1 MTEPAKKKQT
11 LFSSMF
17 KNVPNTYEASSSD
30 PTPLLNNTADT
41 SKAKKR
47 TEPEVSCIFEIETYL
62 LCRERE
68 ADYIANCCI
77 YLQNSE
83 IFGLFWG
90 AFSQDIQKKFQSS
103 YFFLNVCFWP
113 DYYRG
118 AVFRGK
124 FLAL

>member
-30 PTPLLNNTADT
+30 PTPLLNNTSDT

-47 TEPEVSCIFEIETYL
+47 TEPEVSCIFEIESYL

-68 ADYIANCCI
+68 RPIILQTAAFI
-77 YLQNSE
+77 YKTRKSLGFSGGPFPK
-83 IFGLFWG
+83 IFKTNFK
-90 AFSQDIQKKFQSS
+90 AAISS
-103 YFFLNVCFWP
+103 
-113 DYYRG
+113 
-118 AVFRGK
+118 
-124 FLAL
+124 

>member
-30 PTPLLNNTADT
+30 PTPLLNNTSGT

-62 LCRERE
+62 TCRE

-90 AFSQDIQKKFQSS
+90 PFPKIFKKISKQL
-103 YFFLNVCFWP
+103 FLLE
-113 DYYRG
+113 RLL
-118 AVFRGK
+118 
-124 FLAL
+124 LARLLRRNCL

>member
-47 TEPEVSCIFEIETYL
+47 TEPEVSCIFEIESYL

-68 ADYIANCCI
+68 RGRLYCKLLHLFTKLGNLWAF
-77 YLQNSE
+77 LG
-83 IFGLFWG
+83 GLFPRY
-90 AFSQDIQKKFQSS
+90 SKQISKQL
-103 YFFLNVCFWP
+103 FLLE
-113 DYYRG
+113 RLL
-118 AVFRGK
+118 
-124 FLAL
+124 LARLLRRSCL